1 MYSRSHVSCVKGNL
15 NFFAFQCSCEIW
27 WPCGWQSGLGVEKS
41 GFQPCLVI
49 VFCSWTRH
57 FTLIKLIFSTH
68 ANVDEWM
75 VREVWQTACS
85 IWLTYYSGGVASHW
99 NRDRLWQHEPL
110 GSWTKLDSH
119 VVNKFLLGREEP
131 SKTSLASNVWLCNS
145 LGSWAQSLSEGHEH
159 ESRWSLNLSRLVF
172 CNGWNCILPAKII
185 SKNYEKLK

>member
-1 MYSRSHVSCVKGNL
+1 MQWPWVVSEL
-15 NFFAFQCSCEIW
+15 N
-27 WPCGWQSGLGVEKS
+27 SGLRSLGSSPVWS
-41 GFQPCLVI
+41 LCFVLRQGTLL
-49 VFCSWTRH
+49 S
-57 FTLIKLIFSTH
+57 LIKLIFSTH
-68 ANVDEWM
+68 ANVDEWI

-99 NRDRLWQHEPL
+99 NWDRLWQHEPL
-110 GSWTKLDSH
+110 GSWTKLDSL

-172 CNGWNCILPAKII
+172 CNGWNCIHLEELQKA
-185 SKNYEKLK
+185 